1 MAIGGTITQRITDLI
16 GEQHS
21 TDAVYST
28 DLINAAINEVADM
41 LPKELLMKYSSSPT
55 AVTSG
60 TGASIEGKKV
70 LKVIRVDANTGGIE
84 RECKELGRTEYAQA
98 RDSGSIHYATVFSPV
113 YNIDSMNTASNLD
126 IFPDCNGSGQEG
138 NIWTFSY
145 IPDAENTVAMTA
157 ALLSSSYFLPSE
169 LIHAIALKSSVN
181 ILKAYIS
188 NQIQDEEDSEML
200 QMIQAQVQ
208 LLEKDYGTELQ
219 RFVPQTEKPQGE

>member
-1 MAIGGTITQRITDLI
+1 MAQGGTITQRIQDLI

-21 TDAVYST
+21 TDAAYST

-70 LKVIRVDANTGGIE
+70 LKVIRVDANSGGIE
-84 RECKELGRTEYAQA
+84 RECKELDRTQYAQA
-98 RDSGSIHYATVFSPV
+98 RDSESIHYATVFSPV
-113 YNIDSMNTASNLD
+113 YHIDSMNTASNLD

-145 IPDAENTVAMTA
+145 IDDSEDTTAVTA
-157 ALLSSSYFLPSE
+157 ATLSSSHFLPSE

-181 ILKAYIS
+181 MLKAYIG

-200 QMIQAQVQ
+200 GMVQVQ
-208 LLEKDYGTELQ
+208 VQALEKDFLSEMQ
-219 RFVPQTEKPQGE
+219 RYVPDMEKPKGE